1 MVLCE
6 KFAEINEAECPY
18 EAISEFYGLIGEVG
32 QIEIRLLVEAIRL
45 TIIGNY
51 FMVNLEEQVKLL
63 VELQDLDTQIF
74 KRERDLLDM
83 PENLSILDEAFKS
96 KMSNLK
102 ALEDNL
108 KSLQVKRKD
117 KENDL
122 ESKEG
127 SMKKLQT
134 QLYQLK
140 TNKEYTTMQG
150 EIARI
155 KADNSLIEEDILK
168 ILDQIDIEN
177 QRITKEKE
185 FLKGEEAKLNE
196 EKRKVEEET
205 KRINLEVDSLKRQRT
220 SLVEK
225 IDKKV
230 LAKYDRI
237 IKSKDGLAV
246 VPVAGESCQGCFR
259 ILPPQVINEIRMKK
273 DLVFCEN
280 CARIL
285 YLEE

>member
-1 MVLCE
+1 M
-6 KFAEINEAECPY
+6 
-18 EAISEFYGLIGEVG
+18 
-32 QIEIRLLVEAIRL
+32 LLSYKGY
-45 TIIGNY
+45 IITN
-51 FMVNLEEQVKLL
+51 MVNLEEQVKVL
-63 VELQDLDTQIF
+63 VELQGLDTQIF
-74 KRERDLLDM
+74 RREKDLSDM
-83 PENLSILDEAFKS
+83 PENLKMLDEAFKS
-96 KMSNLK
+96 KMTNLK

-127 SMKKLQT
+127 SIKKLQT

-140 TNKEYTTMQG
+140 TNKEYTTMQE

-155 KADNSLIEEDILK
+155 RADNSLIEEDIIK
-168 ILDQIDIEN
+168 IFDQVDIEN
-177 QRITKEKE
+177 QKIKKEKE
-185 FLKGEEAKLNE
+185 FLKGEEVKLNE
-196 EKRKVEEET
+196 EKRRVEEET
-205 KRINLEVDSLKRQRT
+205 RKIALEVESLKKQKAALT
-220 SLVEK
+220 EK
-225 IDKKV
+225 IDKTI

-246 VPVAGESCQGCFR
+246 VPVLGESCQGCFR
-259 ILPPQVINEIRMKK
+259 ILPPQVIHEIRMKK
-273 DLVFCEN
+273 DLVVCEN

>member
-1 MVLCE
+1 
-6 KFAEINEAECPY
+6 
-18 EAISEFYGLIGEVG
+18 
-32 QIEIRLLVEAIRL
+32 
-45 TIIGNY
+45 
-51 FMVNLEEQVKLL
+51 MVNLEEQVKLL
-63 VELQDLDTQIF
+63 VELQGLDTQIF
-74 KRERDLLDM
+74 RREKDLLDM
-83 PENLSILDEAFKS
+83 PENLRILDEAFKA
-96 KMSNLK
+96 KMTNLK

-108 KSLQVKRKD
+108 KSMQMKRKE

-127 SMKKLQT
+127 SIKKLQT

-155 KADNSLIEEDILK
+155 RADNSLIEEDIIK
-168 ILDQIDIEN
+168 ILDQADIEN
-177 QRITKEKE
+177 QKISKEKE

-205 KRINLEVDSLKRQRT
+205 KKMVLEVESLKKQRALLT
-220 SLVEK
+220 EK
-225 IDKKV
+225 VDKIV

-259 ILPPQVINEIRMKK
+259 ILPPQVIHEIRMKK
-273 DLVFCEN
+273 DLVVCEN

-285 YLEE
+285 YLAPPEG